1 MDHNFKDLAFNTKTI
16 CLCTITSIVLIV
28 MFVLSPLRHYLKTSL
43 FMKLITIGVLAYT
56 VYLSVLQINVL
67 NANSNSDSKELVN
80 QVNLNMYSNYVFI
93 AFLVILIFVL
103 AKNAF

>member
-1 MDHNFKDLAFNTKTI
+1 
-16 CLCTITSIVLIV
+16 
-28 MFVLSPLRHYLKTSL
+28 
-43 FMKLITIGVLAYT
+43 MKLITIGVLAYT